1 MLRELKIKA
10 LAANLQLKSH
20 GLDSFG
26 YGNVS
31 VIDRESGL
39 VVARP
44 VCSDYDKLS
53 VDDMLLI
60 DLMGNI
66 VEGKGAPSDDVKIHL
81 ELYRNF
87 AELEALAFIRPP
99 FVTAFSQAGRD
110 IPFYGAMHADFFGG
124 DIPCTREL
132 DEHDYD
138 EDYEKNL
145 ADSVV
150 EEIAPYSPDV
160 MPAVLMRSH
169 GAIVFGKNVEE
180 VIVKAVALEQT
191 AKTAFLTES
200 LAKDGKQ
207 PSYTLLEKRFY
218 SRRGLMDKSDD

>member
-132 DEHDYD
+132 D
-138 EDYEKNL
+138 
-145 ADSVV
+145 
-150 EEIAPYSPDV
+150 
-160 MPAVLMRSH
+160 
-169 GAIVFGKNVEE
+169 
-180 VIVKAVALEQT
+180 
-191 AKTAFLTES
+191 
-200 LAKDGKQ
+200 
-207 PSYTLLEKRFY
+207 
-218 SRRGLMDKSDD
+218 